1 MKLVGILPFVCLLSI
16 SCVGACASEEALK
29 SGSQVSSF
37 GAVTA
42 AIGVTEK
49 KLTGFYHFMQME
61 MPGRSF
67 HADCK
72 IFFSGDFSAGKV
84 FAIRATTANS
94 KAMKPVSG
102 TLTFNG
108 YIKPAK
114 GLSAEQSF
122 TLVLAEHIPN
132 CTDNIGVPNF
142 GFDINKLDN
151 WKLVSGVGSKRAYF
165 HSNPQPKDKKKSFL
179 VAGDP
184 IYIYE
189 EKPEWYFVKYRDG
202 KKETTGWIKKTDTIT
217 MMK

>member
-1 MKLVGILPFVCLLSI
+1 MELVDVLPFFCLLSI
-16 SCVGACASEEALK
+16 SCVGACASEEGLK

-37 GAVTA
+37 GTVSA
-42 AIGVTEK
+42 AIGVTEN

-84 FAIRATTANS
+84 IAVRATAANL

-114 GLSAEQSF
+114 GLPAEQSF

-142 GFDINKLDN
+142 GFEINKLDN

-184 IYIYE
+184 IYIYD

-202 KKETTGWIKKTDTIT
+202 KKETTGWIKKTDTIR
-217 MMK
+217 MME

>member
-1 MKLVGILPFVCLLSI
+1 MSSGPITLLTLLVTI
-16 SCVGACASEEALK
+16 SCVGACASEETPK
-29 SGSQVSSF
+29 SGSQVSSV
-37 GAVTA
+37 GTVSA

-49 KLTGFYHFMQME
+49 KLTGFYHFKQME
-61 MPGRSF
+61 MPDRSF

-72 IFFSGDFSAGKV
+72 IFFSGDVSAGKV
-84 FAIRATTANS
+84 FAVRATAANS

-114 GLSAEQSF
+114 GLPAEQSY

-132 CTDNIGVPNF
+132 CTDNIGDPNF
-142 GFDINKLDN
+142 GFEINKLDN

-165 HSNPQPKDKKKSFL
+165 HSNPHPKDKKKSFL

-184 IYIYE
+184 LYIYE

-202 KKETTGWIKKTDTIT
+202 KKETTGWIKKTDAIT

>member
-1 MKLVGILPFVCLLSI
+1 MKLVGLLPFVCVLSI
-16 SCVGACASEEALK
+16 SCVGACASEETPK
-29 SGSQVSSF
+29 SGSQVSSV
-37 GAVTA
+37 GTVAA

-49 KLTGFYHFMQME
+49 KLTGFYHFKQME

-72 IFFSGDFSAGKV
+72 IFFSGDLSAGKV
-84 FAIRATTANS
+84 FAVRATAANS

-114 GLSAEQSF
+114 GLPAEQSY

-132 CTDNIGVPNF
+132 CTDNIGDPNF
-142 GFDINKLDN
+142 GFEINKLDN
-151 WKLVSGVGSKRAYF
+151 WKLVSGVGSERAYF
-165 HSNPQPKDKKKSFL
+165 HSNPQLKDKKKSFL

-184 IYIYE
+184 IYIYQ
-189 EKPEWYFVKYRDG
+189 EKPEWYFVKYGDG
-202 KKETTGWIKKTDTIT
+202 KKVTTGWIKKNDTIQ

>member
-1 MKLVGILPFVCLLSI
+1 
-16 SCVGACASEEALK
+16 
-29 SGSQVSSF
+29 
-37 GAVTA
+37 
-42 AIGVTEK
+42 
-49 KLTGFYHFMQME
+49 ME
-61 MPGRSF
+61 MPDRSF

-84 FAIRATTANS
+84 FAVRATAANS

-114 GLSAEQSF
+114 GLPAEQSY

-132 CTDNIGVPNF
+132 CTDNIGDPNF
-142 GFDINKLDN
+142 GFEINKLDN

-184 IYIYE
+184 LYIYE

-202 KKETTGWIKKTDTIT
+202 KKETTGWIKKTDAIT

>member
-1 MKLVGILPFVCLLSI
+1 MKLVGLLPLVCVLSI
-16 SCVGACASEEALK
+16 SCVEACASEDAPK
-29 SGSQVSSF
+29 SGSQVSSL
-37 GAVTA
+37 GTVSA

-49 KLTGFYHFMQME
+49 KLTGFYHFKQME
-61 MPGRSF
+61 MPDRSF

-72 IFFSGDFSAGKV
+72 IFFYGDFSAGK
-84 FAIRATTANS
+84 AIAVRAISANS

-114 GLSAEQSF
+114 HLPGEQSF

-132 CTDNIGVPNF
+132 CTENIGVPDF
-142 GFDINKLDN
+142 GFELNKLDN
-151 WKLVSGVGSKRAYF
+151 WKLVSGVGSKRAHF
-165 HSNPQPKDKKKSFL
+165 HSNPQSKDRKKSFL

-202 KKETTGWIKKTDTIT
+202 KRETTGWIKKSDTIQ
-217 MMK
+217 MLK